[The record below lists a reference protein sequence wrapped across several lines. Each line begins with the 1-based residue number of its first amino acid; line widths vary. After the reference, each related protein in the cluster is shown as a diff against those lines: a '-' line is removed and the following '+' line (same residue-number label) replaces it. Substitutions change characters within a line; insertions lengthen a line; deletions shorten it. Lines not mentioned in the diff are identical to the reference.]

1 MNPNQE
7 DVRDQKKTALLILS
21 ICGLVL
27 IAVGLL
33 VLIVGPFVLE
43 ATSAGLGLKDSAIIA
58 FGITLVLMIVL
69 AVAAGD
75 GLLGE
80 IQFMIGGFAGFFI
93 VIWLM
98 IAWIF

>member
-1 MNPNQE
+1 MGPNRE
-7 DVRDQKKTALLILS
+7 DVRDRKQTTLLVLGL
-21 ICGLVL
+21 CGLVL
-27 IAVGLL
+27 VAGTLL
-33 VLIVGPFVLE
+33 ILIVGPFVLE
-43 ATSAGLGLKDSAIIA
+43 ATSAGLGLKESAVIA
-58 FGITLVLMIVL
+58 FGVTLVLMIVL

-93 VIWLM
+93 MIWLM